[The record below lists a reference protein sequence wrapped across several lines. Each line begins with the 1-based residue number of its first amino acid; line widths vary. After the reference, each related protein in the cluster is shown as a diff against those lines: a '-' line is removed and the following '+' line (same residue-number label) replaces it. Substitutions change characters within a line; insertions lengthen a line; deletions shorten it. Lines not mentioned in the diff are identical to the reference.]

1 MHLSRN
7 AVTRRDIYIHDAGV
21 SNVGPIG
28 LRLDELIDREAG
40 ETDDGM
46 LGISGSASGDDDD
59 DEEESSE
66 EKVQVLATFYFQ
78 GEKYVVATP
87 LEPVL
92 IIGSPV
98 GNAVQKKPELFVGSD
113 IDVLK
118 SLPESAGLLSEKQE
132 AEDSNTPDY
141 LLPDREELERV
152 TPKIEQELETIWDVE
167 EKERKVLVRLR
178 QQLINQWGRKE

>member
-1 MHLSRN
+1 
-7 AVTRRDIYIHDAGV
+7 
-21 SNVGPIG
+21 
-28 LRLDELIDREAG
+28 
-40 ETDDGM
+40 M
-46 LGISGSASGDDDD
+46 LGISCSGDDDD
-59 DEEESSE
+59 DEEEV
-66 EKVQVLATFYFQ
+66 KVLATFYFQ